1 MTKCKVKKDQV
12 VLYEDQLLFVESVS
26 STLDEAIQKVKK
38 YLKDSNSHISFE
50 SFMSEIECSE
60 FEYSKC
66 FLHLTSQSE
75 RDRESFHCPLI
86 VTINDEFLIHD
97 RDEIIQALE
106 EIIEYQQ
113 SEEYR
118 QLNNNADPQQCYIDD
133 LNLVLQN

>member
-1 MTKCKVKKDQV
+1 MTKCKVIKDQV

-26 STLDEAIQKVKK
+26 STLDQAIQEVKK
-38 YLKDSNSHISFE
+38 YLETSDSHISFD
-50 SFMSEIECSE
+50 SFMTEIECSE

-75 RDRESFHCPLI
+75 REKESFHCPLV

-97 RDEIIQALE
+97 RDEIIQTLQ

-133 LNLVLQN
+133 LNLVLQS